1 MTIKKDPSLQDQDD
15 FDTDFSSE
23 LDQGNSQLDDVDFN
37 IEEMDSDEERKPVTK
52 AEIVTDSLRVAGK
65 KASAGA
71 VTGIT
76 AALDHAIPEV
86 KDVRDSIVD
95 IASQAEMLR
104 SDTANKIRPLLNQSR
119 NVSKQL
125 LRQAEGFLPKSIYTK
140 VMEKLTVSDDGYR
153 SPSKEESRR
162 NATQEALNEVFK
174 MQSAAAE
181 ESRKEA
187 FVQHAVDQQIN
198 QTRHTEI
205 AGLINDIRNQQI
217 FSTEFTRSTYTAYLK
232 KDLEL
237 KYRMLYLSED
247 QLEVARVTSRLLEK
261 KLDDIRHNTALP
273 DYAKIQLLELGKR
286 KIIEQT
292 VQGIGGK
299 LANYGSQVLKNIKTQ
314 FIEPALGNWGT
325 INDSLGAMAD
335 MMEMDDEFDI
345 RRAAAGSIGGFVG
358 KTAGKMLSKK
368 FLDKLDPQAK
378 KTMANY
384 LRMGSSGIALLM
396 DDLKNGKVEIPGLEF
411 NSPIFSILEKILP
424 NLDRGTGTVVNKAF
438 SDPTGH
444 AEITNKFVATV
455 EEIIPGY
462 LSLQTQY
469 LERLATSLAGDVK
482 AERQAFDFETGKFTR
497 VSVLQDK
504 IGEKIRGDKRDRAA
518 IMNANTTLFRQDLG
532 RFKDTKTAET
542 FENVERDISLLMMN
556 AARLKMMPSSILSFA
571 ILKDIADQS
580 NQGVPFDD
588 IYMPEDTRKCFH
600 GIKNPVATVQTLVSF
615 FTDIDGSV
623 RSDTISTFYARI
635 VELIRGVV
643 DNHRKEFFK
652 QAGLYG
658 REVMGD
664 LTTTATNGD
673 IQYSKAKYDT
683 AYDDL
688 TEEDYSKIDT
698 SLYDEHGFRIK
709 EKTAY
714 DITKDLV
721 GNSAQYAKDKLSK
734 AGAFADR
741 VISRAAAKMGKEQE
755 WEDFKE
761 VAAKRIEAVA
771 KWWDEKKA
779 TLKSVSTKI
788 KDTICNKIYQW
799 LTTLGKKHK
808 AFATLR
814 DLIFTKEH
822 KIRKSIEAT
831 KLASLLVK
839 VPKLY
844 SLSHHIYTH
853 SRNEPLYKMLWAF
866 LPKPIQL
873 LAQLSEKEVQE
884 VIKAEEPERLLI
896 TYVDPKNFSDGSYIK
911 PAPTDMS
918 GEFTT
923 KAAGDIPTN
932 YYDDAVTDSVN
943 ADLTD
948 TEAELVKEVYR
959 SGPEEKSTSVKNDQD
974 RAKDIVAAA
983 GDLRA
988 TMGDTVNGEPWG
1000 AYNKPTVFA
1009 NGNAVMGEAGPEV
1022 IVPMNQSNEA
1032 KAAYSQA
1039 KAYFESH
1046 QDIAANIPGYTAHRT
1061 QGKFS
1066 FAKGG
1071 KVNSETGEPE
1081 GFNGDDPNDEIK
1093 RKAEQAAADSLAGKV
1108 GQSVKDMVDKLK
1120 DFFGKKSLEETIEKT
1135 YTRVFEKFKKA
1146 RSGKTATGESTQT
1159 SPPDEKEK
1167 KTEQTQSEEQRFK
1180 EYGKRGFAG
1189 KTKSAFT
1196 TGAEFLTEASGRP
1209 MRKLLE
1215 VNEAQLD
1222 IQKRIL
1228 LQLMTGVVLSP
1239 GTKKTKVDKEL
1250 LKAYKGQFRS
1260 GADKA
1265 WSAIKW
1271 TGARIKNVT
1280 WDAPRWVGSNVG
1292 HQIKDA
1298 ARDTFVN
1305 AGETVYRKPAK
1316 GEPIDYEHP
1325 LISRDQWKRGIYAD
1339 PDRTQLI
1346 KSTADITG
1354 PVWDVDGRQLISE
1367 VDYRAGLVDAKGR
1380 RIRGPGAW
1388 LGRRMHH
1395 LGAGAW
1401 NIGEKGVGILDKF
1414 GISTKIWESAKHLAS
1429 TPGAFLSGLTKKFCD
1444 VGIKTDQGVQIKVYA
1459 NDFENGLVQF
1469 RNGKKPKTS
1478 FNIDEPL
1485 YWTDDPVNRANNRVG
1500 AVAISNEDI
1509 RNGLVDSKGKPV
1521 SRLSRLVGAGLRIG
1535 GEFMANTVGTVF
1547 GKGGDILTF
1556 AFNTVKKV
1564 AKALWKSKNPFIDV
1578 FVADEKGNIDP
1589 KKPALLGTGIRD
1601 GKYVFLDG
1609 ETVKSAY
1616 NIKGAVR
1623 DAETGNILITEEQV
1637 TNGVFDV
1644 KGRKLTRFAGRSII
1658 GKAASMITNST
1669 WHVAKFGAK
1678 LGVKL
1683 LKGAGK
1689 ALGGLKKLGKWI
1701 TTGAFDNISDI
1712 AAYMNNVWQESL
1724 STIMKSDTVR
1734 RTDLEQLVTT
1744 RLDTIISIMKGGNPD
1759 IPSSG
1764 SDTGSPTPGAGG
1776 PADGS
1781 EDKDGN
1787 KNKGGPSAAKVKTG
1801 KNWFE
1806 RKAED
1811 LQHRIDAM
1819 DREMDEK
1826 EKERKDF
1833 GEVLHKA
1840 LADFFPKRKKT
1851 AGDTDGDGTR
1861 EGSYEDQ
1868 QAEKKAER
1876 EAAAKMGWMSKL
1888 KGLFGRGGAAAA
1900 GAGAAGAAG
1909 GGDTTVNIGGGGSIF
1924 DMFGGG
1930 GNNTPN
1936 GPDAGKKPGFFSRMA
1951 SRAGNLINKIP
1962 GGRFVT
1968 GAASKVGNV
1977 ISKVGSV
1984 ASRIPGV
1991 STVGRIAGTAL
2002 RLTGGIGGNLLRMG
2016 GSALLGGLGGLGGLA
2031 SGAVGLLG
2039 SAAGA
2044 IGSVAAAA
2052 APLAAA
2058 AAPVLLAG
2066 AAAAAVGY
2074 GAYKLGSWLFGD
2086 DSDVVKKWG
2095 DARYKAY
2102 GLDYA
2107 QHKDALEEFEED
2119 TMSVLMEGDSVD
2131 EDDFEDVAEDLGL
2144 ITDDDDDA
2152 TRTKKLKYFNEWY
2165 RHRFILVLAAYI
2177 RTVKLYIE
2185 DTNTDDPDDID
2196 PDDIPEEK
2204 QGEALKRF
2212 EKEYTPY
2219 LSEDAKKLVPT
2230 LEGYKGLVGKK
2241 DEEKK
2246 KKEEAEAKAKA
2257 KENDGAPGDTNDW
2270 NANPAENAKKVLE
2283 EHKEEIEAKKEKI
2296 KTLVEKSKEMLKLAL
2311 NPGGVLAGKLIDA
2324 VGLGDAFSSL
2334 KSSVSEVLSSA
2345 IPKVADV
2352 AKYAPIIGAPIAAAS
2367 WLAGKLGFGGG
2378 PEAPE
2383 LDLKNL
2389 SAANISDGGI
2399 GDLGSYV
2406 QEFES
2411 GRNGPSAIGW
2421 DSTGGTSYG
2430 TYQIASKTGTM
2441 TKFLE
2446 FAKTHGGEFGRKL
2459 AEEMSKGPIDTGSR
2473 KGYGPDI
2480 WKQFA
2485 EVDGGKALHKLE
2497 QGFIKA
2503 THYDPAYNEITDPE
2517 ARALIDN
2524 DRGLKEALWSTSIQH
2539 GAGKAMKGGAAGI
2552 FTKTFKSG
2560 MSAEEWLTA
2569 IYAKRGTQ
2577 FGSST
2582 PRVRQSVLNRY
2593 KRELPIVLGLS
2604 KTSIPA
2610 ELTESATSGAED
2622 TQNSV
2627 GASSDVT
2634 AGSTSLTSGGDGH
2647 AATASTTPSS
2657 NTSSAG
2663 SSAPSSSINSS
2674 TGSGNTLSTSEIQQA
2689 VASTGKTYN
2698 SNSNFTST
2706 PNSSSDTITSIANST
2721 LPSSTTTPGSSISST
2736 PASSGVSTITT
2747 SNPINTSSSD
2757 NSSNSAQLQEQK
2769 LTNRILETLGTKLDQ
2784 LVETAKKA
2792 AISPSNV
2799 ESTSRSRS
2807 NATTANVG
2815 TIDSNLNI
2823 TNLTTAFSNALNQA
2837 FAPGTPI
2844 YSLFSNLTTLNAQTP
2859 TSTSGSGVMR
2869 TSAQKVQ
2876 AGIDVSKSRAYNS
2889 MRA

>member
-1 MTIKKDPSLQDQDD
+1 MAIKKDPSLQDQDD

-23 LDQGNSQLDDVDFN
+23 LDQGNSQLDDIDFN

-52 AEIVTDSLRVAGK
+52 TEIVTDSLRVAGK

-86 KDVRDSIVD
+86 KDVRDSIVN

-140 VMEKLTVSDDGYR
+140 VMEKLTVSDDEYR

-187 FVQHAVDQQIN
+187 FVQHAVDQQIS
-198 QTRHTEI
+198 QTRHTEL

-247 QLEVARVTSRLLEK
+247 QLEVSRVTSRLLEK

-273 DYAKIQLLELGKR
+273 DYAKIQLLEMGKR
-286 KIIEQT
+286 KIIEQAM
-292 VQGIGGK
+292 QGIGGK
-299 LANYGSQVLKNIKTQ
+299 LTNYGSQVLKNIKTQ
-314 FIEPALGNWGT
+314 FIDPALGNWET
-325 INDSLGAMAD
+325 VNDSLGAMAD
-335 MMEMDDEFDI
+335 MLDMDDEFDI
-345 RRAAAGSIGGFVG
+345 RRTAVGSLGGFIG
-358 KTAGKMLSKK
+358 KTTGKMLGKK

-378 KTMANY
+378 RTMANY
-384 LRMGSSGIALLM
+384 LRMGGSGIALLM
-396 DDLKNGKVEIPGLEF
+396 DDLKNGKVEIPGLDF

-424 NLDRGTGTVVNKAF
+424 DLDRGTGTVTNKAY

-444 AEITNKFVATV
+444 AEITNKFVTTV

-497 VSVLQDK
+497 VSALRDK

-532 RFKDTKTAET
+532 RFKDTETAET
-542 FENVERDISLLMMN
+542 FANVERDISLLMMN
-556 AARLKMMPSSILSFA
+556 AARLKVLPSSILSFE
-571 ILKDIADQS
+571 ILKDISDQS
-580 NQGVPFDD
+580 NQGIPFDD
-588 IYMPEDTRKCFH
+588 IYMPDDTRRCFR
-600 GIKNPVATVQTLVSF
+600 GIKNPVATVQTLISF
-615 FTDIDGSV
+615 FTDVDGSV
-623 RSDTISTFYARI
+623 RSDTISAFYVRI

-643 DNHRKEFFK
+643 DNHRQEFFK
-652 QAGLYG
+652 QTGLYG

-664 LTTTATNGD
+664 LTTTTSNGD

-721 GNSAQYAKDKLSK
+721 GSGVQYTKEKLSK
-734 AGAFADR
+734 AGAFADK
-741 VISRAAAKMGKEQE
+741 VISKAAAKMGKEQE

-761 VAAKRIEAVA
+761 VVAKKIEVVA
-771 KWWDEKKA
+771 KWWAEKKA
-779 TLKSVSTKI
+779 TLKSISTKI
-788 KDTICNKIYQW
+788 KVAICNKIYQW
-799 LTTLGKKHK
+799 LTTLGEKHK
-808 AFATLR
+808 AFAALR
-814 DLIFTKEH
+814 DLAFTKEH

-844 SLSHHIYTH
+844 SLSHCIYTH

-873 LAQLSEKEVQE
+873 VAQLSEKQVQE
-884 VIKAEEPERLLI
+884 VIKAEEPERVLI
-896 TYVDPKNFSDGSYIK
+896 AYIDPKNFSDGSYIE

-918 GEFTT
+918 GEFTIKT
-923 KAAGDIPTN
+923 SEDTSTN

-959 SGPEEKSTSVKNDQD
+959 SEPEEKSASVKNDQD
-974 RAKDIVAAA
+974 RAKDIVTAA
-983 GDLRA
+983 GSLRA
-988 TMGDTVNGEPWG
+988 AMGNTVNGEPWG

-1009 NGNAVMGEAGPEV
+1009 NGNAMMGEAGPEV

-1039 KAYFESH
+1039 KAYFEAH
-1046 QDIAANIPGYTAHRT
+1046 QDITADIPGYTAHRT
-1061 QGKFS
+1061 QGKFA

-1071 KVNSETGEPE
+1071 KVDGETGEPE

-1108 GQSVKDMVDKLK
+1108 SQSVKDMADKLK
-1120 DFFGKKSLEETIEKT
+1120 NFFSKKSLEETIEKT
-1135 YTRVFEKFKKA
+1135 YTRASEKFKKA
-1146 RSGKTATGESTQT
+1146 QNGKTATGESTQT

-1167 KTEQTQSEEQRFK
+1167 KTDQTQSEEQRFK
-1180 EYGKRGFAG
+1180 EYGKRSFTEKA
-1189 KTKSAFT
+1189 KSAFT
-1196 TGAEFLTEASGRP
+1196 TGVKSLTEASGRS

-1228 LQLMTGVVLSP
+1228 LQLMTGVVMSP
-1239 GTKKTKVDKEL
+1239 GTKKTKIDKEL

-1260 GADKA
+1260 RADKA

-1298 ARDTFVN
+1298 ARDTFRN

-1339 PDRTQLI
+1339 PDQTQLI

-1354 PVWDVDGRQLISE
+1354 PVWDADGRQLISE

-1380 RIRGPGAW
+1380 RIRGLGAW
-1388 LGRRMHH
+1388 LGRKMHH

-1401 NIGEKGVGILDKF
+1401 NIGKKGVSALDKF
-1414 GISTKIWESAKHLAS
+1414 GIPSKVWESAKQLAS

-1444 VGIKTDQGVQIKVYA
+1444 VGINTDQGVQIKVYA

-1478 FNIDEPL
+1478 FNINEPL

-1521 SRLSRLVGAGLRIG
+1521 SRFSRLAGAGLRIG
-1535 GEFMANTVGTVF
+1535 GEFMANAVGTVF
-1547 GKGGDILTF
+1547 GKGGDIITF

-1564 AKALWKSKNPFIDV
+1564 AKALWKSKNPYIDV
-1578 FVADEKGNIDP
+1578 FVADSNGEIDP

-1658 GKAASMITNST
+1658 GKAASMTTNSA

-1759 IPSSG
+1759 IPSFG
-1764 SDTGSPTPGAGG
+1764 SNAGSPTPGADG
-1776 PADGS
+1776 PTEGED
-1781 EDKDGN
+1781 EDK
-1787 KNKGGPSAAKVKTG
+1787 KKKGGPSTAKVKTG

-1811 LQHRIDAM
+1811 LQRRVNAM
-1819 DREMDEK
+1819 DREMNEK

-1851 AGDTDGDGTR
+1851 AGDIDGDGTR

-1876 EAAAKMGWMSKL
+1876 EAAAKMGWMNKL
-1888 KGLFGRGGAAAA
+1888 KGLFGHGAAAA
-1900 GAGAAGAAG
+1900 GAGTAGAAG

-1930 GNNTPN
+1930 GNNNAPN
-1936 GPDAGKKPGFFSRMA
+1936 GPNAGKKPGFFSRMA
-1951 SRAGNLINKIP
+1951 SKAGNLINKIP

-1991 STVGRIAGTAL
+1991 GTIGRIASTAL
-2002 RLTGGIGGNLLRMG
+2002 RFTGGIGGNLLRMG
-2016 GSALLGGLGGLGGLA
+2016 GSALLGGMGGLGSLA

-2039 SAAGA
+2039 SAAGV
-2044 IGSVAAAA
+2044 IGSAAAAA

-2102 GLDYA
+2102 GLDYT

-2144 ITDDDDDA
+2144 ITDDDDDD
-2152 TRTKKLKYFNEWY
+2152 TRAKKLKYFNEWY

-2212 EKEYTPY
+2212 EKEYAPY
-2219 LSEDAKKLVPT
+2219 ISEDAKKLVPT

-2246 KKEEAEAKAKA
+2246 KKEEAEAKTKA
-2257 KENDGAPGDTNDW
+2257 KEKGGAPGDTNDR
-2270 NANPAENAKKVLE
+2270 NANSIDEKKVLE
-2283 EHKEEIEAKKEKI
+2283 EHKEEIEAKKKKI

-2311 NPGGVLAGKLIDA
+2311 NPGGVLASKLIDA

-2334 KSSVSEVLSSA
+2334 KSSVSEALGSTMS
-2345 IPKVADV
+2345 KVTDM
-2352 AKYAPIIGAPIAAAS
+2352 AKHIPIIGAPIAATS

-2378 PEAPE
+2378 PEAPD

-2389 SAANISDGGI
+2389 SAANIADGGI

-2411 GRNGPSAIGW
+2411 GSNGPSAIGW

-2441 TKFLE
+2441 AKFLE
-2446 FAKTHGGEFGRKL
+2446 FAKTHGGEFGKKL

-2610 ELTESATSGAED
+2610 ELTENATSGAED

-2634 AGSTSLTSGGDGH
+2634 AGSTSSTSDGDGH

-2663 SSAPSSSINSS
+2663 SSVPSSSINSS
-2674 TGSGNTLSTSEIQQA
+2674 TGSGSTLSTSEIQQA

-2698 SNSNFTST
+2698 SNSNSTS
-2706 PNSSSDTITSIANST
+2706 NSSSDTITSIANST
-2721 LPSSTTTPGSSISST
+2721 LPSSTTTPGSSIAST

-2784 LVETAKKA
+2784 LIETAKKA

-2799 ESTSRSRS
+2799 ESTSRSRP

-2844 YSLFSNLTTLNAQTP
+2844 YSLFSNVTTLNTQTP
-2859 TSTSGSGVMR
+2859 TSTSGSGVMH